1 MNITEKLTERIKEQF
16 VNLLTDEELDE
27 IVKKEIDSFF
37 DEDTKCFFK
46 VERKHDYSRG
56 HYTELSVSEN
66 MSPIRSIVY
75 QVMVGMV
82 ADKLKEETIKDYFSG
97 QMIDENGAI
106 KNKTE
111 DLIKSAIPL
120 AINTYFE
127 NISRNM
133 VNQLQVTIMNNNN
146 PQY

>member
-1 MNITEKLTERIKEQF
+1 MEK
-16 VNLLTDEELDE
+16 
-27 IVKKEIDSFF
+27 
-37 DEDTKCFFK
+37 
-46 VERKHDYSRG
+46 KHDYYRG
-56 HYTELSVSEN
+56 NYVDFSFNGE

-75 QVMVGMV
+75 QLMIGMV
-82 ADKLKEETIKDYFSG
+82 ADKLKEETIKNYFSG

-111 DLIKSAIPL
+111 DLIKNAIPI

-133 VNQLQVTIMNNNN
+133 VNQLQMTIMSNSQL
-146 PQY
+146 QY